1 MKRIRLWLR
10 ELSLSQQLL
19 TILFLVISTLT
30 IFIFAFL
37 SPGINQFTSSEMYHM
52 LHSAHIRAAYF
63 VERSEHVSTVDFQDE
78 ENGIVHIVYDSN
90 VRLFLPDASDNA
102 KVLLSEE
109 LTADIRSHLPEA
121 GEDLSDYLYHGD
133 NERQTVLYTVSRLKD
148 GRYLATLMS
157 SERESQ
163 FRSVLVNNIVN
174 MNMLVAIV
182 LFIILTVWVTTIIYP
197 LNQIKTY
204 ITRIKN
210 DEPAELTVNRRDE
223 IGEVADALREMDREL
238 QKQNREKQEM
248 IQNISHDLKTPIAT
262 IRSYGESIKDG
273 IYPYGTLEKSI
284 DVIIEH
290 ADRLE
295 KKVRSLIALNKM
307 GYLLDDC
314 EEGDT
319 LLMHEVI
326 DKALLSLKVI
336 RPDISFSRDL
346 DRSVR
351 FHGDE
356 DPWRIVV
363 ENLVDNALR
372 YARTTVSIELSPGEL
387 KVINDGSQID
397 KERIDKL
404 FRPYEKGTDGQFGLG
419 LSIVYKIVTTYGYH
433 IVAENLS
440 DGVCFRIWKDLPK
453 KEIRAIQKEKKK
465 EEREKAKEIRR
476 MERQEKNEQRNS
488 LPKA

>member
-1 MKRIRLWLR
+1 MKRLRLWLR

-30 IFIFAFL
+30 IFIFAVL
-37 SPGINQFTSSEMYHM
+37 SPGINQFTSTEMYRI
-52 LHSAHIRAAYF
+52 LHAAHIRAAYY
-63 VERSEHVSTVDFQDE
+63 VDSSYDIDRVDFFDE
-78 ENGIVHIVYDSN
+78 ENEIVHILYDN
-90 VRLFLPDASDNA
+90 TDRVFRGHTGQL
-102 KVLLSEE
+102 EE
-109 LTADIRSHLPEA
+109 LLTDSLSLDIQSHLPET
-121 GEDLSDYLYHGD
+121 GDGLMDYHYSDPSTEHII
-133 NERQTVLYTVSRLKD
+133 VLYTISKVKD
-148 GRYLATLMS
+148 DRYLVTMMS

-163 FRSVLVNNIVN
+163 FRGMLMNNIVN
-174 MNMLVAIV
+174 VNMLVAIS
-182 LFIILTVWVTTIIYP
+182 LFIILTVWITTIIYP
-197 LNQIKTY
+197 LNQIKAY
-204 ITRIKN
+204 ITKIKN
-210 DEPAELTVNRRDE
+210 DEPAELNINRRDE
-223 IGEVADALREMDREL
+223 IGEVAEALREMDLEL

-319 LLMHEVI
+319 LVMHEVI

-336 RPDISFSRDL
+336 RPEITFRRNL
-346 DRSVR
+346 DKNVK

-372 YARTTVSIELSPGEL
+372 YAKTTISIELHPGEM
-387 KVINDGSQID
+387 KVINDGIQIEKD
-397 KERIDKL
+397 RIGKL
-404 FRPYEKGTDGQFGLG
+404 FRPYEKGTEGQFGLG

-433 IVAENLS
+433 ITAENLS

-476 MERQEKNEQRNS
+476 IERQEKNDQKNGRPES
-488 LPKA
+488 

>member
-10 ELSLSQQLL
+10 ELSLTQQLV
-19 TILFLVISTLT
+19 TILFLVISVLT

-37 SPGINQFTSSEMYHM
+37 TPGINQFTSAEMYRM
-52 LHSAHIRAAYF
+52 LHAAHIRAAYY
-63 VERSEHVSTVDFQDE
+63 VDSVNHIDQVDFFDE
-78 ENGIVHIVYDSN
+78 ENGIIHVLYDNTDRS
-90 VRLFLPDASDNA
+90 FGGHAGEADE
-102 KVLLSEE
+102 LLSDALSE
-109 LTADIRSHLPEA
+109 DIRMHLPEA
-121 GEDLSDYLYHGD
+121 ADGMKDYQFGETGGRH
-133 NERQTVLYTVSRLKD
+133 TVLYTISRVQD
-148 GRYLATLMS
+148 GRYLVTMIS
-157 SERESQ
+157 SAGESQ
-163 FRSVLVNNIVN
+163 FRSMLVNNIVN
-174 MNMLVAIV
+174 ANMMIVIV
-182 LFIILTVWVTTIIYP
+182 LFVILTVWVATIIYP
-197 LNQIKTY
+197 LNQIKAY

-210 DEPAELTVNRRDE
+210 DEPAELTVNRHDE
-223 IGEVADALREMDREL
+223 IGEVADALREMDSEL

-319 LLMHEVI
+319 LVMSEVI

-336 RPDISFSRDL
+336 RPEITFRREL
-346 DRSVR
+346 DKGVR

-372 YARTTVSIELSPGEL
+372 YAVSTITIELHPGEL
-387 KVINDGSQID
+387 KVINDGKPID
-397 KERIDKL
+397 KDRISKL
-404 FRPYEKGTDGQFGLG
+404 FHPYEKGTDGQFGLG
-419 LSIVYKIVTTYGYH
+419 LSIVYKIVTTYGYR
-433 IVAENLS
+433 IEAENLA
-440 DGVCFRIWKDLPK
+440 DGVCFRIWKELPK

-476 MERQEKNEQRNS
+476 MERQEKNERRNS
-488 LPKA
+488 PPES

>member
-10 ELSLSQQLL
+10 ELTLTQQLL

-37 SPGINQFTSSEMYHM
+37 TPGINEFTSSEMFRM
-52 LHSAHIRAAYF
+52 LHAAHVRAEYYVDSSDQIDRIDF
-63 VERSEHVSTVDFQDE
+63 FDDESGIQHVLYDNTRNSFGQHAEEIQDLL
-78 ENGIVHIVYDSN
+78 N
-90 VRLFLPDASDNA
+90 DNLA
-102 KVLLSEE
+102 E
-109 LTADIRSHLPEA
+109 DIRSHLSEA
-121 GEDLSDYLYHGD
+121 ADGMQDYQYSEKPGS
-133 NERQTVLYTVSRLKD
+133 RTILYTISQVND
-148 GRYLATLMS
+148 GRYLVTMMS
-157 SERESQ
+157 SAAELR
-163 FRSVLVNNIVN
+163 FRGMLVNNIVN
-174 MNMLVAIV
+174 SNMMVAIV
-182 LFIILTVWVTTIIYP
+182 LFFILTVWITTIIYP

-204 ITRIKN
+204 ITKIKN
-210 DEPAELTVNRRDE
+210 DEPAELTINRHDE
-223 IGEVADALREMDREL
+223 IGEVADALREMDSEL
-238 QKQNREKQEM
+238 KKQEREKEEM

-307 GYLLDDC
+307 GYLLDEC

-319 LLMHEVI
+319 LPMAEVI

-336 RPDISFSRDL
+336 RPEITFRREL
-346 DRSVR
+346 DKGVK

-372 YARTTVSIELSPGEL
+372 YAVSEISIELRPGEL
-387 KVINDGSQID
+387 RVINDGEPID
-397 KERIDKL
+397 EERIDKL

-419 LSIVYKIVTTYGYH
+419 LSIVYKIVTTYGYR
-433 IVAENLS
+433 IVAENLAN
-440 DGVCFRIWKDLPK
+440 GVCFRIWKDLPK

-465 EEREKAKEIRR
+465 VEREKAKEIRR
-476 MERQEKNEQRNS
+476 MERIEKNEKKS
-488 LPKA
+488 GSPES